1 MKKLL
6 LGFGLTLLAI
16 TIIGC
21 GKNYVTKEDLKNN
34 DWIAETDGDEANM
47 IMSFSDHV
55 ITIGIDTSSLDS
67 TATNDWEKLGEDFAS
82 AFAEQIKYT
91 VEYTLEKNE
100 LKMQD
105 LEDEDATTYYTLEK
119 DGENIVFTPAKDMDD
134 GEATKFILKPYEK
147 PEKTSSSSI
156 ATSITSETET
166 ISTESD
172 TDTIESISEVVR
184 ASSTQQSSSA
194 VYEYSEPENNMETNN
209 NNNIAPSQAS
219 EKTVTAPSQSAVP
232 KEEYTTVL
240 KGETPEQIATRV
252 GISVD
257 QLFQL
262 NGIDPNN
269 YMLYPGDTLRVK

>member
-16 TIIGC
+16 TTIGC
-21 GKNYVTKEDLKNN
+21 GKNDVTKEDLKNN
-34 DWIAETDGDEANM
+34 DWIAETDSDEANM
-47 IMSFSDHV
+47 TMSFSDHV
-55 ITIGIDTSSLDS
+55 ITIGIDTSSLES
-67 TATNDWEKLGEDFAS
+67 TASNDWEKLGEDFAS

-119 DGENIVFTPAKDMDD
+119 DGENIVFTPVKDKDD
-134 GEATKFILKPYEK
+134 GTGTKFILKPYEK

-172 TDTIESISEVVR
+172 TDTNESISEVVR
-184 ASSTQQSSSA
+184 ASTTQQSSSA
-194 VYEYSEPENNMETNN
+194 VYEYSEPENNVETNN
-209 NNNIAPSQAS
+209 NHIAPSQAS
-219 EKTVTAPSQSAVP
+219 EKNVTVPSQSAAQ

-240 KGETPEQIATRV
+240 KGENPEQIATRV

>member
-16 TIIGC
+16 TTIGC
-21 GKNYVTKEDLKNN
+21 GKNDVTKEDLKNN
-34 DWIAETDGDEANM
+34 DWIAETDSDEANM
-47 IMSFSDHV
+47 IMSFSDYV
-55 ITIGIDTSSLDS
+55 ITIGIDTSSLES
-67 TATNDWEKLGEDFAS
+67 TASNDWEKLGEDFAS

-119 DGENIVFTPAKDMDD
+119 DGENIVFTPVKDKDD
-134 GEATKFILKPYEK
+134 GTGTKFILKPYEK
-147 PEKTSSSSI
+147 PEKSSSSSV

-166 ISTESD
+166 VSTESD

-184 ASSTQQSSSA
+184 TSSTQQSSSA
-194 VYEYSEPENNMETNN
+194 VYEYSEPENNVETNN
-209 NNNIAPSQAS
+209 NHTAPSQAS
-219 EKTVTAPSQSAVP
+219 EKTVTVPSQSAVQ

-252 GISVD
+252 GISID